1 MGVPFPDRRPDVLAL
16 VVALLVVAAPAIAVE
31 GIAVVDYQSIF
42 DQYEG
47 TTDAQKTLDREVKEW
62 EKQMADLRTEI
73 ETLERE
79 IESQKLML
87 SEDRLREKQSAL
99 GRRREEYERFAQDVF
114 GVDGKAARRNAELTT
129 PIAEKILD
137 VIAKVANE
145 RGLEMVLDAGT
156 GGVVWAKDD
165 ANITQFVLEDLQI
178 AVPRT
183 PAADPGEAS
192 EQRPPQGGGGGQE

>member
-1 MGVPFPDRRPDVLAL
+1 L
-16 VVALLVVAAPAIAVE
+16 LLVFVSPAVAVE

-62 EKQMADLRTEI
+62 EKQMADLREEI
-73 ETLERE
+73 ETLTRE

-87 SEDRLREKQSAL
+87 SEDRLREKQAGL
-99 GRRREEYERFAQDVF
+99 ERKREEYERFAQDVF
-114 GVDGKAARRNAELTT
+114 GVDGRASRRNAELTT

-137 VIAKVANE
+137 VIAKIAGE
-145 RGLEMVLDAGT
+145 RGLDIVLDAGT

-165 ANITQFVLEDLQI
+165 VNITQFILEDLRI
-178 AVPRT
+178 SVPG
-183 PAADPGEAS
+183 AAAPDPGETS
-192 EQRPPQGGGGGQE
+192 EQRPPSGGQGGGGE